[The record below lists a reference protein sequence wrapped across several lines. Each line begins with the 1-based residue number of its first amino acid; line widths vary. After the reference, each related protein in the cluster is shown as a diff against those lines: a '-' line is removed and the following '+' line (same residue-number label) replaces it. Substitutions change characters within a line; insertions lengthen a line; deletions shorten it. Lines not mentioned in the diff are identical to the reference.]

1 MKSKG
6 RSRRMPEEYVS
17 EYRQLSLALELA
29 TLVML
34 AAIMVV
40 LLTMSPADAAE
51 KPAAAVVSETR
62 AVEDLLSRVYHS
74 EPKPAETGFIEPD
87 TITDDSIAPAGG
99 PYVHDFEENA
109 RIDTENAQKS
119 QIVPIEGR
127 IMRETDSKVSTEEP
141 QKIYMGWFQTTGYCN
156 CSRCCGKWA
165 GGPTASGAMPRA
177 QHTVAVDP
185 AVIPLGTRILM
196 NGVEYTAEDTGTGV
210 NGNHIDIYYGD
221 HYTALCHGLQEA
233 EVWILK

>member
-1 MKSKG
+1 MKAKG

-17 EYRQLSLALELA
+17 EFRQLSLALELA
-29 TLVML
+29 TLVIMV
-34 AAIMVV
+34 AIMVI
-40 LLTMSPADAAE
+40 LITMDPADAAE
-51 KPAAAVVSETR
+51 KPTAAAVSETR

-74 EPKPAETGFIEPD
+74 EPKPAENGFIDPD
-87 TITDDSIAPAGG
+87 AITDGPIAP
-99 PYVHDFEENA
+99 
-109 RIDTENAQKS
+109 
-119 QIVPIEGR
+119 
-127 IMRETDSKVSTEEP
+127 DSEVSAEEP

-196 NGVEYTAEDTGTGV
+196 NGIEYTAEDTGSGV
-210 NGNHIDIYYGD
+210 NGNHIDVYYGD

>member
-1 MKSKG
+1 
-6 RSRRMPEEYVS
+6 MPEDYIS
-17 EYRQLSLALELA
+17 DYRQLSLALELA

-51 KPAAAVVSETR
+51 KPAAAAVSETR

-87 TITDDSIAPAGG
+87 TITDGPIAPAG
-99 PYVHDFEENA
+99 E
-109 RIDTENAQKS
+109 
-119 QIVPIEGR
+119 
-127 IMRETDSKVSTEEP
+127 VSTEEP

-185 AVIPLGTRILM
+185 EVIPLGTRILM
-196 NGVEYTAEDTGTGV
+196 NGIEYTAEDTGSGV
-210 NGNHIDIYYGD
+210 NGNHIDVYYGD